1 MLICVAVAGY
11 LVSDLIDSGK
21 ASAARAS
28 SNPAAAMVQSQRLID
43 GRLAVHA
50 AGRGNP
56 WLNLQDG
63 RELTT
68 VYKGSNEARALIESS
83 AQPRTLATADFDED
97 GVKDLLVGYASAGA
111 GVLSFYRGNIDAFA
125 PQTQESWE
133 GISQMH
139 LPERL

>member
-1 MLICVAVAGY
+1 MRSTHATQPKPSSPGLVSRTRARLWLSLLMLICVAVAGY

-21 ASAARAS
+21 ASASRAS
-28 SNPAAAMVQSQRLID
+28 SNPAAAIVQSQRLID

-97 GVKDLLVGYASAGA
+97 G
-111 GVLSFYRGNIDAFA
+111 
-125 PQTQESWE
+125 
-133 GISQMH
+133 
-139 LPERL
+139 